1 MSNTVFCLIDGGT
14 YIHTTE
20 YYKDLEEKKT
30 VFLNKKQKWSGMKKK
45 MEWNEKC
52 YGIQCKICL
61 IFR

>member
-45 MEWNEKC
+45 WSGMKNVMEFSAK
-52 YGIQCKICL
+52 
-61 IFR
+61 FV